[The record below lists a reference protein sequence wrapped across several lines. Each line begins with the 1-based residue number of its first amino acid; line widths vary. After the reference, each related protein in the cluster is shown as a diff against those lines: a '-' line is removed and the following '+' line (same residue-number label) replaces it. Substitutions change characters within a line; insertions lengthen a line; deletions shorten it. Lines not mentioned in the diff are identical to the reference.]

1 MPYLMK
7 AIEDGNNLDAVIQMS
22 QLVELETGL
31 EMLQVAERRGKP
43 WIQLFLV
50 PSSYV
55 SHQQA
60 VNSWKT
66 PSAKTASTTEVT
78 PLEISGWFSKL
89 DPTCV

>member
-43 WIQLFLV
+43 
-50 PSSYV
+50 
-55 SHQQA
+55 
-60 VNSWKT
+60 
-66 PSAKTASTTEVT
+66 
-78 PLEISGWFSKL
+78 
-89 DPTCV
+89 